1 MEENN
6 HIIVNFQPFVA
17 KQEILVYINGN
28 CEKQIYVSV
37 DRIVD
42 SVKGLKSTY
51 NINKIDLCGNRDY
64 LSFFKEKRL
73 DSYDNCTITI
83 YNR

>member
-64 LSFFKEKRL
+64 LSFFKEKML
-73 DSYDNCTITI
+73 K
-83 YNR
+83 

>member
-42 SVKGLKSTY
+42 SVPQLLDLFKG
-51 NINKIDLCGNRDY
+51 
-64 LSFFKEKRL
+64 FFKDKNAGTESQDL
-73 DSYDNCTITI
+73 DL
-83 YNR
+83 

>member
-64 LSFFKEKRL
+64 LSFFKVFML

>member
-28 CEKQIYVSV
+28 CEIGRASCRERV
-37 DRIVD
+37 
-42 SVKGLKSTY
+42 
-51 NINKIDLCGNRDY
+51 
-64 LSFFKEKRL
+64 
-73 DSYDNCTITI
+73 
-83 YNR
+83 

>member
-51 NINKIDLCGNRDY
+51 NIN
-64 LSFFKEKRL
+64 
-73 DSYDNCTITI
+73 
-83 YNR
+83 

>member
-6 HIIVNFQPFVA
+6 HIIVNFQPFTA

-51 NINKIDLCGNRDY
+51 NINRIDLCGNRDY
-64 LSFFKEKRL
+64 LSFFREKML
-73 DSYDNCTITI
+73 DDYDNCIITI
-83 YNR
+83 YNK